1 LRRRPD
7 KLGMALSLRSPRS
20 RANARRITQSLGAC
34 GRPAR
39 YLLHML
45 PDSFILLWLTTRG
58 DVDTLTPL
66 ERSKRMS
73 RVRCKNTKPEW
84 RVRRLLW
91 ALGFRYR
98 LHARDLAGRPDIVF
112 TRLKKVVFIHGCFW
126 HRHPKCGRMPKS
138 RLEFW
143 GPKLRENRA
152 RDLRNQRALK
162 KLGWEYLVV
171 WECQLKDLDALE
183 FRIVDFL
190 NTE

>member
-1 LRRRPD
+1 
-7 KLGMALSLRSPRS
+7 M
-20 RANARRITQSLGAC
+20 
-34 GRPAR
+34 
-39 YLLHML
+39 
-45 PDSFILLWLTTRG
+45 
-58 DVDTLTPL
+58 DTLTPL
-66 ERSKRMS
+66 ERSNRMS
-73 RVRCKNTKPEW
+73 RVRFKNTKPEW

-98 LHARDLAGRPDIVF
+98 LHGRNLPGRPDIVF
-112 TRLKKVVFIHGCFW
+112 TRLKRVVFIHGCFW
-126 HRHPKCGRMPKS
+126 HGHPKCGRMPKS

-162 KLGWEYLVV
+162 RLGWEYLVV
-171 WECQLKDLDALE
+171 WECQLKDLEALE